1 MITKK
6 EFDQIV
12 DELTGKMECISSG
25 LESLWQ
31 HVYSLETIVKEEE
44 TRSILRDLSNRIE
57 KVQFDGFVNPSQFAN
72 KMRFNDFYE
81 LIESAEKI
89 KELDKLEKLEDFY
102 EGIKSSVE
110 HFKI

>member
-12 DELTGKMECISSG
+12 DELTGKMEYISSK

-31 HVYSLETIVKEEE
+31 HIYSLETNVKDEEM
-44 TRSILRDLSNRIE
+44 RSILCDLSNRVE
-57 KVQFDGFVNPSQFAN
+57 GVQFDGYTNPSQFAN

-102 EGIKSSVE
+102 KSIKSSVE